1 MENLDKL
8 NELYEAKHLDE
19 LEKVIAYTFNN
30 KNLLVVA
37 MLHSSFKGRLPE
49 VDIDNERF
57 EFLGDSVLNFIIVK
71 YLFSKYKDKDEGF
84 LSIKKNKFI
93 SKDFLNS
100 LGRLINMEKYVI
112 VASNNILENK
122 GVIEDAMEA
131 LFAAVF
137 LDGGISKAKKVIL
150 TLFNRFSEEIDE
162 ELDVFNA
169 KQILQEFF
177 LKEYG
182 VLPKYKTF
190 QEPNGESFR
199 AQIIFKEDIVSEG
212 FGHNKKD
219 AEKEAAYFLCR
230 KFGLM

>member
-1 MENLDKL
+1 ME
-8 NELYEAKHLDE
+8 
-19 LEKVIAYTFNN
+19 TF
-30 KNLLVVA
+30 
-37 MLHSSFKGRLPE
+37 
-49 VDIDNERF
+49 
-57 EFLGDSVLNFIIVK
+57 
-71 YLFSKYKDKDEGF
+71 
-84 LSIKKNKFI
+84 
-93 SKDFLNS
+93 
-100 LGRLINMEKYVI
+100 VI
-112 VASNNILENK
+112 VASDNILGNK

-150 TLFNRFSEEIDE
+150 TLFNIFSEEIDE

-182 VLPKYKTF
+182 TLPKYNTI

-199 AQIIFKEDIVSEG
+199 AQIIYNKKNIAEG